1 MILQRIA
8 APALLALLAGAPW
21 ASAQEVRGFAS
32 GGFTT
37 DVNTQRYPA
46 FGGGAVVSLG
56 QPWVSAGAQA
66 DAFVSWPYF
75 GGRGAVFG
83 QGNLAP
89 KRPISPFVLAGYGFG
104 EDSGPMIGAGVDLRA
119 PHQRIGL
126 RLAVEDY
133 VLRYRRYQGPTT
145 SHQIAFR
152 AGILF

>member
-1 MILQRIA
+1 MVQRIA
-8 APALLALLAGAPW
+8 ATAVLGLLACAPSV
-21 ASAQEVRGFAS
+21 SAQEVRGFAS

-37 DVNTQRYPA
+37 DVNAQRYPA

-56 QPWVSAGAQA
+56 QPWVSAGVQA

-75 GGRGAVFG
+75 SGRGVVFG

-89 KRPISPFVLAGYGFG
+89 RKPISPFVLAGYGFG
-104 EDSGPMIGAGVDLRA
+104 EDSGPMIGAGIDLRA
-119 PHQRIGL
+119 PNQRIGF

-133 VLRYRRYQGPTT
+133 VLRYRGYQGPTT